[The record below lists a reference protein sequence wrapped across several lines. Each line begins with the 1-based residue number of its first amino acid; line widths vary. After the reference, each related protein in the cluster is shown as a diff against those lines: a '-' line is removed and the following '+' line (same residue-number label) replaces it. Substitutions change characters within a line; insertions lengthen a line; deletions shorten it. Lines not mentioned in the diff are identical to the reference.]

1 MTNREY
7 AELLDYISE
16 RCNESDNIN
25 IYKVHS
31 SFTPKKNETTKVT
44 LKVNYT
50 KDGKPLPKEMKGKLP
65 KNIVER
71 SVQFRGDEC
80 TKENI
85 IAWIDEFIKEKGN

>member
-16 RCNESDNIN
+16 RCNEVDNIS

-31 SFTPKKNETTKVT
+31 SFTPKKNETTKIT
-44 LKVNYT
+44 LKINYT

-65 KNIVER
+65 KNVVER

-85 IAWIDEFIKEKGN
+85 ITWINDFIKEKGN